1 MKTNLFWNSKDK
13 SIRGS
18 FVNLFLTF
26 SLLALIFVAIII
38 ANKEI
43 INGIKELQGLIIWFY
58 GISFGLW
65 SGKNVI
71 ENVWGPTGV
80 TTKLSNKDKEEG
92 EKEEK

>member
-1 MKTNLFWNSKDK
+1 MKTNIFWNAKDK

-26 SLLALIFVAIII
+26 SLLALIFIAIIV
-38 ANKEI
+38 ANKEV
-43 INGIKELQGLIIWFY
+43 INGIKELQSLIIWFY

-71 ENVWGPTGV
+71 ENVWGPNGV
-80 TTKLSNKDKEEG
+80 TTKLLNKQDE
-92 EKEEK
+92 EKEK

>member
-1 MKTNLFWNSKDK
+1 MKTNLLWNAKEK
-13 SIRGS
+13 TIRGS

-26 SLLALIFVAIII
+26 SLLILIFAAIIL
-38 ANKEI
+38 ANEKV
-43 INGIKELQGLIIWFY
+43 INSIKELQSLIIWFY

-80 TTKLSNKDKEEG
+80 TSKLSNKEDKEE
-92 EKEEK
+92 K

>member
-1 MKTNLFWNSKDK
+1 MKTNLLWNAKEK
-13 SIRGS
+13 TIRGS

-26 SLLALIFVAIII
+26 SLLILIFAAIIL
-38 ANKEI
+38 ANEKV
-43 INGIKELQGLIIWFY
+43 INSIKELQSLIIWFY

-80 TTKLSNKDKEEG
+80 TSKLSNKE
-92 EKEEK
+92 EKEDK

>member
-1 MKTNLFWNSKDK
+1 MKTNLLWNAKEK
-13 SIRGS
+13 TIRGS

-26 SLLALIFVAIII
+26 SLLILIFASIIL
-38 ANKEI
+38 ANEKV
-43 INGIKELQGLIIWFY
+43 INSIKELQSLIIWFY

-80 TTKLSNKDKEEG
+80 TSKLSNKE
-92 EKEEK
+92 EKEDK

>member
-1 MKTNLFWNSKDK
+1 MKTNILWNAKEK
-13 SIRGS
+13 TIRGS

-26 SLLALIFVAIII
+26 SLLILIFAAIIL
-38 ANKEI
+38 ANEKV
-43 INGIKELQGLIIWFY
+43 INSIKELQSLIIWFY

-80 TTKLSNKDKEEG
+80 TSKLSNKE
-92 EKEEK
+92 EKEDK

>member
-1 MKTNLFWNSKDK
+1 MKTNIFWNAKDK

-26 SLLALIFVAIII
+26 SLLALIFVSIII

-43 INGIKELQGLIIWFY
+43 ISGIKELQGLIIWFY

-71 ENVWGPTGV
+71 ENVWGPNGV
-80 TTKLSNKDKEEG
+80 TTKLLNKQDE
-92 EKEEK
+92 EKEK